1 MQTFNSKLSDFPR
14 TLAFVVQVFSALKNE
29 PIDYFIEE
37 LNDATITDKCPCG
50 RCFSFTLKTPK
61 KYFVDNSACV
71 GNFGDVLVVLRDN
84 GEYLEVEIPELSNIP
99 FIEDFLHFE
108 SGVSPLKETK
118 EEAYSVVQE
127 WFNQK
132 TQNKLSSVIVD

>member
-1 MQTFNSKLSDFPR
+1 MQTFNSKLSNFPR
-14 TLAFVVQVFSALKNE
+14 TLAFVVQVFSTLKNE

-84 GEYLEVEIPELSNIP
+84 DGYLEVEIPQNMVVP
-99 FIEDFLHFE
+99 FADDFNAFQDE
-108 SGVSPLKETK
+108 ISPINETK
-118 EEAYSVVQE
+118 EQAYLVVQE
-127 WFNQK
+127 WFNK
-132 TQNKLSSVIVD
+132 NTKNELSSVIVD

>member
-1 MQTFNSKLSDFPR
+1 MQTFNSKLSNFPR
-14 TLAFVVQVFSALKNE
+14 TLAFVVQVFSTLKNE

-84 GEYLEVEIPELSNIP
+84 DGYLEVEIPQNMVVP
-99 FIEDFLHFE
+99 FADDFNVFQN
-108 SGVSPLKETK
+108 GVSPLMESVKE
-118 EEAYSVVQE
+118 AHDVVKQ
-127 WFNQK
+127 WFI
-132 TQNKLSSVIVD
+132 QNGADDLCVEIVD